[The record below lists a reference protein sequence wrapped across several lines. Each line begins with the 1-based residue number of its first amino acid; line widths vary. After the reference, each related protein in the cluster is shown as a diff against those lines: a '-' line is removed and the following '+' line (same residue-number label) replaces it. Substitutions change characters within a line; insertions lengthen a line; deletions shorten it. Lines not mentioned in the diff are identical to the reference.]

1 MITDEIKKEYNPEHK
16 PRFFLH
22 DEMKLWLKDNL
33 KLYLINGLGNPV
45 FGNTAQKLNLYHPLR
60 HDFTSIVKITIDDE
74 VLSESTLYIDNQG
87 TTDAITKLT
96 ELLEV
101 TMNKNAELSAELGL
115 LKLEVEQLKQKNN
128 G

>member
-1 MITDEIKKEYNPEHK
+1 MSEEKQGYIPDHK

-96 ELLEV
+96 ELLEIAM
-101 TMNKNAELSAELGL
+101 TKNAELATEVGT
-115 LKLEVEQLKQKNN
+115 LKLEIEQLKQKNN